1 VAPANRPATTDSG
14 PGPSGS
20 GSIVEAG
27 RAARAALV
35 DPRIERSRELVL
47 TATLELL
54 GEIGYGNLTIEA
66 VAARSGV
73 AKSTI
78 YRHWPGKLA
87 LITDAFTE
95 MKQGN
100 YLPPP
105 AGPIRKRV
113 EGFLVD
119 LAGNIKHPDWRAACM
134 PALIDASARDPD
146 VAQLSRQLAE
156 LATGRLVHILDEA
169 RTAGELPSDTDTEI
183 LADALVGPILLRA
196 LFHRPLVDPADIPTL
211 VSNVLPRPTT
221 PSSEA

>member
-1 VAPANRPATTDSG
+1 VAPANRSATTTDSG
-14 PGPSGS
+14 PGPAGS

-27 RAARAALV
+27 RAARAAVV

-87 LITDAFTE
+87 LVTEAFTE
-95 MKQGN
+95 MKQAN
-100 YLPPP
+100 YVPPP
-105 AGPIRKRV
+105 PGPVRSRV
-113 EGFLVD
+113 ECFLAD
-119 LAGNIKHPDWRAACM
+119 LAGSIKHPDWRAACM

-156 LATGRLVHILDEA
+156 LATGRLVAVLDEA
-169 RTAGELPSDTDTEI
+169 LAAGELPAGTDTEL
-183 LADALVGPILLRA
+183 LADALTGPIVMRA
-196 LFHRPLVDPADIPTL
+196 LFHRPLVDPADVPAL
-211 VSNVLPRPTT
+211 VDNLLPRLR
-221 PSSEA
+221 

>member
-1 VAPANRPATTDSG
+1 MAPANRSATTDSG

-20 GSIVEAG
+20 GSIVEPG
-27 RAARAALV
+27 RATRAALV

-47 TATLELL
+47 AATLELL
-54 GEIGYGNLTIEA
+54 GEIGYGDLTIEA

-100 YLPPP
+100 YVPPP
-105 AGPIRKRV
+105 PGPVRERV
-113 EGFLVD
+113 EAFLVD
-119 LAGNIKHPDWRAACM
+119 LARDIKHPDWRAACM

-146 VAQLSRQLAE
+146 VAQLSCQLAE
-156 LATGRLVHILDEA
+156 LATGRFVQILDEA
-169 RTAGELPSDTDTEI
+169 RAAGELPPNTDTEL

-196 LFHRPLVDPADIPTL
+196 LFHRPLIDPTDIPTL
-211 VSNVLPRPTT
+211 VDNLLPHP
-221 PSSEA
+221 

>member
-1 VAPANRPATTDSG
+1 VAPADRSGTTTESG
-14 PGPSGS
+14 PGP
-20 GSIVEAG
+20 
-27 RAARAALV
+27 ARAVLV

-47 TATLELL
+47 AATLELL
-54 GEIGYGNLTIEA
+54 GEIGYGELTIEA

-100 YLPPP
+100 YVPPP
-105 AGPIRKRV
+105 PGPVRERV
-113 EGFLVD
+113 ESFLTT
-119 LAGNIKHPDWRAACM
+119 LARDIKHPDWRAACM

-146 VAQLSRQLAE
+146 VAQLCRQLAE
-156 LATGRLVHILDEA
+156 MATERFVEILDEA
-169 RTAGELPSDTDTEI
+169 RAAGELPGDADTEV

-196 LFHRPLVDPADIPTL
+196 LFHRPLVDPADVPAL
-211 VSNVLPRPTT
+211 VEGLLPK
-221 PSSEA
+221 SEARP

>member
-1 VAPANRPATTDSG
+1 VD
-14 PGPSGS
+14 
-20 GSIVEAG
+20 AG

-47 TATLELL
+47 AATLELL

-100 YLPPP
+100 YVPPP
-105 AGPIRKRV
+105 PGPVRERV
-113 EGFLVD
+113 EAFLTT
-119 LAGNIKHPDWRAACM
+119 LAHDIKHPDWRAACM

-156 LATGRLVHILDEA
+156 SSVGRLVALLDEA
-169 RTAGELPSDTDTEI
+169 LAAGELPAGTDTLL
-183 LADALVGPILLRA
+183 LADALTGPIVIRA
-196 LFHRPLVDPADIPTL
+196 LFHRPLVDPADVPAIVDSL
-211 VSNVLPRPTT
+211 LPR
-221 PSSEA
+221 